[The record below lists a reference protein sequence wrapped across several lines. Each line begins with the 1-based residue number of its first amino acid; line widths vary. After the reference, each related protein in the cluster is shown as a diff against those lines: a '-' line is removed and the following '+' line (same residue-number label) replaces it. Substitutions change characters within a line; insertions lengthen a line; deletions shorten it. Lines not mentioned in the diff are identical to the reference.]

1 MKFKLK
7 LGVKKRFKSS
17 LNLELSH
24 HMEQIQI
31 RQPKMPAAQSFIQ
44 FLGTFLATIF
54 ISYSRTFSFI
64 KNSFFIYRTAK
75 SLGGTGFIIKNLT
88 TFSKWGKCQR
98 GDEFKN
104 LSYLLCFINFQ
115 IYFLLIT

>member
-1 MKFKLK
+1 LKFKLK

-44 FLGTFLATIF
+44 ILGTFLAQLFIF
-54 ISYSRTFSFI
+54 IASLFSYIKFHNTLSQTNFRTKIFPF
-64 KNSFFIYRTAK
+64 T
-75 SLGGTGFIIKNLT
+75 
-88 TFSKWGKCQR
+88 
-98 GDEFKN
+98 
-104 LSYLLCFINFQ
+104 
-115 IYFLLIT
+115 LI